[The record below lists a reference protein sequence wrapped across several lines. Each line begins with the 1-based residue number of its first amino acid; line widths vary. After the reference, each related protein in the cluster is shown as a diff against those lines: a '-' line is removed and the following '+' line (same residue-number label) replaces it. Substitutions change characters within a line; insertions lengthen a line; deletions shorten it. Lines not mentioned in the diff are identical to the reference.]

1 MKSNQINLRKDL
13 INEELKYDIKRG
25 FEFHYKKLSNKF
37 LNWLFRHYYIQ
48 EFCENYYNSEPDYDN
63 EEFNMYMDYCYNVIP
78 MKSDLTNTALFNII
92 LNPDAKQYSKEP
104 HSIEE
109 LKQAYE
115 KIIKMRKDYESRRIE
130 FCNWQEVNFKG
141 NWGMTQ
147 NTVDENAK
155 RTLRYIKKC
164 FPTSIKERLY
174 YAQKDDLILIYFYGR
189 DLWDIDYW
197 FIFKKKK
204 NKNPRRVKRRTK

>member
-1 MKSNQINLRKDL
+1 MKSKQINLRKDL

-48 EFCENYYNSEPDYDN
+48 EFCENYYDSEPDYDN

-109 LKQAYE
+109 LKQAY
-115 KIIKMRKDYESRRIE
+115 KIQFYEIHNLFS
-130 FCNWQEVNFKG
+130 F
-141 NWGMTQ
+141 
-147 NTVDENAK
+147 
-155 RTLRYIKKC
+155 
-164 FPTSIKERLY
+164 
-174 YAQKDDLILIYFYGR
+174 
-189 DLWDIDYW
+189 
-197 FIFKKKK
+197 
-204 NKNPRRVKRRTK
+204 